1 VRQGARSPGVD
12 APQAEDQAVVDPPLG
27 QPPGAADWFAVL
39 QSGRAGRVRRGR
51 RREQGTRFGRQRLGA
66 RLWARSPKGAP
77 LAGPVP
83 YPARAAR
90 SGATR
95 PRRRRS
101 RGAAA
106 RATAICSLTSRPPT
120 RSATSTAC
128 GGSSAIDGS
137 PSSACAPHPDRPDL
151 RQRVPRPRARDGSR
165 QHRRSGRLDGQDRRV
180 LGQQPH
186 RHRPR
191 VRRVPGLVPA
201 RRAGRLSAR
210 RPRPP
215 ARRVSRLLRR
225 LRRASLRA
233 RPPRPGQAHLPG
245 GPNRIPSG
253 ASVSGRPS
261 RPLEPPAQVRG
272 TSRHAP
278 SSAGGCS
285 SSLKAGALPLRKGW
299 RGHSNDPRSAEQPPS
314 RRRVRWAA
322 HVRCGRAAGERWP
335 AIASGV
341 SAPFVGGCRT
351 NPRRARWIVSKGGL
365 RNGHLLGHTRRV
377 RRQVVAHGSPRVY
390 FRERAA
396 AFPRGLYATASWKS
410 RTDAGHRAGCGGAL
424 WSRGRQ
430 YEPDQRAR

>member
-1 VRQGARSPGVD
+1 LVRCSSIRAGRACPAWTPSRAGNAVRATALGCAALGAL
-12 APQAEDQAVVDPPLG
+12 AEGGP
-27 QPPGAADWFAVL
+27 
-39 QSGRAGRVRRGR
+39 SGRAG
-51 RREQGTRFGRQRLGA
+51 
-66 RLWARSPKGAP
+66 
-77 LAGPVP
+77 P

-201 RRAGRLSAR
+201 RRAGRLRAR

-285 SSLKAGALPLRKGW
+285 SSLNAALPLRKGW
-299 RGHSNDPRSAEQPPS
+299 RGHSNDAAE
-314 RRRVRWAA
+314 RRPTAVA
-322 HVRCGRAAGERWP
+322 AAG
-335 AIASGV
+335 A
-341 SAPFVGGCRT
+341 VGCSRSLRT
-351 NPRRARWIVSKGGL
+351 EP
-365 RNGHLLGHTRRV
+365 
-377 RRQVVAHGSPRVY
+377 VA
-390 FRERAA
+390 
-396 AFPRGLYATASWKS
+396 
-410 RTDAGHRAGCGGAL
+410 
-424 WSRGRQ
+424 
-430 YEPDQRAR
+430 